1 MGSREQFPIE
11 MSMPWI
17 LTEHILQ
24 TRQPG
29 MIEFILHPLDLYSDA
44 AHFAL
49 YNLKKQFLYDEIEA
63 EARVTFKYRLFLT
76 II

>member
-63 EARVTFKYRLFLT
+63 EARVTLNSSL
-76 II
+76 